1 MKKILFTS
9 LIPLNS
15 FLLIFLLFE
24 HRLVIPPLLQVAG
37 RMHPVVLHFPIVLF
51 LLFSVLILF
60 VSRQY
65 RTQPL
70 FEDFL
75 RYLLLV
81 AALASV
87 VSALMGFFLSHGG
100 DYPSETFKWHKWTGV
115 MIPFLLFGACAFYEH
130 RKFTL
135 FFLRIFSLSVCAL
148 IIVAGHNGATLTH
161 GENFLLEP
169 VYKEPEK
176 KLPPFDEALVY
187 ADLVKPIFDEKCM
200 SCHNSDKAKGEFVME
215 TKELLLKGGKDGKPW
230 DTSRADLGLMM
241 TRVHLPLKN
250 KKHMP
255 PSGKPQLMMEEIA
268 TLEGWIRA
276 GAAFDK
282 KITDL
287 AATDTLYLIA
297 KKIFGSASEEIYTF
311 EAADEKIIRD
321 LNNDNRII
329 APIAIGSP
337 ALSVSFFNPGSF
349 KDKAVEELIA
359 LKNNIT
365 EMNFTNMPLSDESM
379 GLLKQFTELRKLN
392 LNFTAISGAGLAS
405 LTALPA
411 LKHLSLSGTSVENS
425 ALSVIENFPSLRHI
439 YLWNTNV
446 DRKDIADLEKLNK
459 KVLINYGF
467 TGDTTIL
474 QLTPPVFAA
483 EGDVFNQTM
492 RVNLNHSIQGVS
504 IRYTLD
510 GREPDSLSSHEYT
523 GPIVLEQNTM
533 IRAKAFKKGWV
544 GSDVARHYY
553 FKQTYQP
560 DSAVV
565 INKNKSAGSKAY
577 MLIDN
582 EKSDINFTSGRWL
595 IFGGS
600 PMESYL
606 FFKKPVSVS
615 NLTLSI
621 LLDISANIMPP
632 EEVAVWGGPDASRL
646 KLLKKIKPVQP
657 EKMEY
662 REILP
667 VECNFSPTEMRVIK
681 IQAHPLSKMP
691 DWHQNKGGSAR
702 LFVDEV
708 FVN

>member
-1 MKKILFTS
+1 ML
-9 LIPLNS
+9 
-15 FLLIFLLFE
+15 LLFE
-24 HRLVIPPLLQVAG
+24 HRLVIPPVLQVAG

-51 LLFSVLILF
+51 FLFSVLVLF
-60 VSRQY
+60 VPRHY
-65 RTQPL
+65 RTHSL
-70 FEDFL
+70 FTDFIG
-75 RYLLLV
+75 YLLLV
-81 AALASV
+81 AALSSV
-87 VSALMGFFLSHGG
+87 VTALMGFFLAHGG
-100 DYPSETFKWHKWTGV
+100 DYSSGTFNWHKWTGV
-115 MIPFLLFGACAFYEH
+115 LISFMLFGACAFYGH
-130 RKFTL
+130 RKSTIS
-135 FFLRIFSLSVCAL
+135 FFRMFSLLVCAM

-161 GENFLLEP
+161 GENFLLAP

-176 KLPPFDEALVY
+176 KLPPFDEVLVY
-187 ADLVKPIFDEKCM
+187 ADLVKPIFDDKCM
-200 SCHNSDKAKGEFVME
+200 SCHNSDKAKGELIME

-241 TRVHLPLKN
+241 TRIHLPVKN

-255 PSGKPQLMMEEIA
+255 PSGKPQLLPEEIA
-268 TLEGWIRA
+268 ILEGWIRK

-282 KITDL
+282 KIIDL
-287 AATDTLYLIA
+287 ATTDTLYLIA

-311 EAADEKIIRD
+311 EPADEKLIRE
-321 LNNDNRII
+321 LNNTNRVI

-337 ALSVSFFNPGSF
+337 ALSVSFFNPGFF
-349 KDKAVEELIA
+349 KDRAVEELVA
-359 LKNNIT
+359 LKSNIT
-365 EMNFTNMPLSDESM
+365 EMNFTNMPVNDASI

-392 LNFTAISGAGLAS
+392 LNSTTISGDGLAS
-405 LTALPA
+405 LAALPA
-411 LKHLSLSGTSVENS
+411 LKHLSLSGTSVEHS
-425 ALSVIENFPSLRHI
+425 ALSVIENFPSLRHV

-446 DRKDIADLEKLNK
+446 DRKDIAELEKLNK

-467 TGDTTIL
+467 TGDTTVL
-474 QLTPPVFAA
+474 QLTPPVFPAG
-483 EGDVFNQTM
+483 GDVFKRTM
-492 RVNLNHSIQGVS
+492 TVNLNHSINGAS

-510 GREPDSLSSHEYT
+510 GKEPDSSHSLEYT

-533 IRAKAFKKGWV
+533 VKARAFKKGWI
-544 GSDVARHYY
+544 GSDAARHYY

-565 INKNKSAGSKAY
+565 VHKDGSGAGSKAY

-595 IFGGS
+595 IFGGA

-606 FFKKPVSVS
+606 FFNKPVSVS

-632 EEVAVWGGPDASRL
+632 EEVTVWGGPDASRL
-646 KLLKKIKPVQP
+646 KLLKTVKPAQP

-667 VECNFSPTEMRVIK
+667 VECNFPPTELRVIR
-681 IQAHPLSKMP
+681 IQAHPLPEMP
-691 DWHQNKGGSAR
+691 DWHQNKGGGAR